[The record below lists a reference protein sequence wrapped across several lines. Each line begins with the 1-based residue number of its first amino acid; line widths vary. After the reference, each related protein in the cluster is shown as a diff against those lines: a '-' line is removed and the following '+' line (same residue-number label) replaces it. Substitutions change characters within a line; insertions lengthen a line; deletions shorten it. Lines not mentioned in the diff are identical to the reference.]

1 MASAYGSTTGTAFVD
16 FTGSHGTSW
25 PCGVDITRIKIW
37 YGILIDAIQLRYR
50 TYSGTTID
58 GRKRGGRGGRL
69 TTITLQTGERITG
82 VAGMKC
88 VKRSGYY
95 RGTFIRQLMFFSER
109 RDGQKLV
116 YGPYGYGTN
125 RQMECLTFAVYGKIT
140 SIYGRVTGLRVGS
153 ETVAALGAIGFYYE
167 DESRQNQAT
176 SDRAFK

>member
-16 FTGSHGTSW
+16 FTGAHGISW

-37 YGILIDAIQLRYR
+37 HGLLIDAIQLRYQ
-50 TYSGTTID
+50 TYSGTTIY
-58 GRKRGGRGGRL
+58 GTKRGGQGGRL
-69 TTITLQTGERITG
+69 VTVTLQTGERITG

-88 VKRSGYY
+88 VRRSGNF

-116 YGPYGYGTN
+116 HGPYGYGAN
-125 RQMECLTFAVYGKIT
+125 LQMECFNFAVYEKIT
-140 SIYGRVTGLRVGS
+140 SIYGRVTQLPVGS
-153 ETVAALGAIGFYYE
+153 EILAALGAIGFYYE

-176 SDRAFK
+176 